1 MSRPRFLADHDL
13 NEHLV
18 QGVLR
23 REPAIE
29 FIRARD
35 IDMHERSDVEVLAY
49 AVEHQLLV
57 VSHDVN
63 TMPANAYTRIRAG
76 APVAGLLMVKQSDPM
91 GKIIDDLLL
100 IWSASEAEEW
110 QNVVGFL
117 PLM

>member
-18 QGVLR
+18 RGVGR

-35 IDMHERSDVEVLAY
+35 IGMHERSDAEVLTY
-49 AVEHQLLV
+49 AAEHQLIV

-76 APVAGLLMVKQSDPM
+76 APVAGLLMVKQSDPV
-91 GKIIDDLLL
+91 GIVIADLML

-110 QNVVGFL
+110 QNVVEFL
-117 PLM
+117 PLT